1 MLSKVEWGEYKII
14 DVFNVKNTQCILS
27 RDVSPEVNGTPYLC
41 AGSENNAV
49 SAYIKYDTRYLDNGN
64 CIFIGGKTLVVT
76 YQKEDFYSNDS
87 HNLALYLKNIFK
99 ASRATYLFLASC
111 VYQGLKNKYSWGDSI
126 SYKKIQS
133 DKIKLPTLNGE
144 IDFDFMERFVA
155 ELEAQRVA
163 ELEAYLTAT
172 GLKNYE
178 LTVAEQKALEDFEN
192 GSGETWQEF
201 KLIDVFKVKNTQC
214 ILSRDV
220 EVKENGTPYLCASAD
235 NNAISSYISYNKK
248 YLDKGNC
255 IFIGGKTFVVTYQG
269 DDFYSNDSHNLALY
283 LKDSENATLITQ
295 LFCISCIKCGLGYK
309 YSWGD
314 SISFKK
320 IQSDIIQL
328 PVKKGAIDFEF
339 MATFI
344 SAIQKLIIKDVVLYS
359 DRKIAATKQCCKK

>member
-49 SAYIKYDTRYLDNGN
+49 SAYIKYDTRYLDKGN

-155 ELEAQRVA
+155 ELEALRVA

-172 GLKNYE
+172 GLKDYE
-178 LTVAEQKALEDFEN
+178 LTVAEQKALEDFEKQN
-192 GSGETWQEF
+192 ITWKAVTYKSVFNHIKQGRRLKKEDQLPGTIPF
-201 KLIDVFKVKNTQC
+201 VMAGTTNTGVVGYISNPVASFPKNSITIDIFGNAFYRSYAFGAGDDTGVYWNTQ
-214 ILSRDV
+214 
-220 EVKENGTPYLCASAD
+220 AD
-235 NNAISSYISYNKK
+235 YTSKQMLFFTSSMEKSIAGKFSYGKK
-248 YLDKGNC
+248 LRSSQSLDIKMYVP
-255 IFIGGKTFVVTYQG
+255 VVSG
-269 DDFYSNDSHNLALY
+269 DIDLDFMD
-283 LKDSENATLITQ
+283 TL
-295 LFCISCIKCGLGYK
+295 
-309 YSWGD
+309 
-314 SISFKK
+314 
-320 IQSDIIQL
+320 
-328 PVKKGAIDFEF
+328 
-339 MATFI
+339 I
-344 SAIQKLIIKDVVLYS
+344 SAIQKLIIKDVVQYS
-359 DRKIAATKQCCKK
+359 DRKIAATKQCCTNNKTC

>member
-49 SAYIKYDTRYLDNGN
+49 SAYIKYDTRYLDKGN

-163 ELEAYLTAT
+163 ELEAQRVAELEAYLTAT
-172 GLKNYE
+172 GLKDYK
-178 LTVAEQKALEDFEN
+178 LTAAEQKALDD
-192 GSGETWQEF
+192 
-201 KLIDVFKVKNTQC
+201 LILSKVNWKEVKIVDIFSVKNTQC

-220 EVKENGTPYLCASAD
+220 EIQKDGVPYLCASAE
-235 NNAISSYISYNKK
+235 NNAIASYISYDKK
-248 YLDKGNC
+248 YLDLGNC
-255 IFIGGKTFVVTYQG
+255 IFIGGKTFVVTYQKN
-269 DDFYSNDSHNLALY
+269 DFYSNDSHNLALY
-283 LKDSENATLITQ
+283 LKDSCSATKAVY
-295 LFCISCIKCGLGYK
+295 LFCISCIMCGLSHK

-314 SISFKK
+314 SISHKK
-320 IQSDIIQL
+320 IQSD
-328 PVKKGAIDFEF
+328 
-339 MATFI
+339 
-344 SAIQKLIIKDVVLYS
+344 SLIFL
-359 DRKIAATKQCCKK
+359 